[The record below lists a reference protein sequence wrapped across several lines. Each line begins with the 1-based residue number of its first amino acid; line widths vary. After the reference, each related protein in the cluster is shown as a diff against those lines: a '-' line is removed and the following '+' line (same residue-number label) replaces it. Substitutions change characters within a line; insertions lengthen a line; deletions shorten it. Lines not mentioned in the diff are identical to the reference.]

1 MNGSFAQAPL
11 QGGALALTAFA
22 LALGTFMQVLDS
34 TIANVSLPTIAG
46 NLGVSASLGTWMVT
60 SFAVANGVAVPLTGW
75 LMGRFG
81 VVRVFV
87 TSVVLFT
94 FASLLCGLAWDL
106 SSLIAFRILQGAVS
120 GPMIPGS
127 QTLLIAIF
135 PASRRST
142 ALGVWSMTT
151 LIGPVA
157 GPIFGGYICDN
168 YHWSWIFFINVPV
181 GIFCSLICWR
191 GLRTRETPIRKLPID
206 TIGVA
211 LLVVWVG
218 ALQVVLDKGKDAD
231 WFHST
236 FITVLAVTAGVLF
249 IAWLIW
255 ELTDEHPAVDLR
267 MFRNRNFLFGTVA
280 FCFGYAVFF
289 ANLLL
294 MPLWM
299 QTQLDYTATWAGLV
313 AAPAGVVAFLLTPL
327 VAKLGN
333 RVDARIMATVAF
345 LAFAVSFFM
354 RAGFTTGDDIWTYT
368 LPLPVQ
374 GIAMSCFFV
383 SLLTIQLEGIAPAQI
398 PMATGIGNFA
408 RITSGSFAASII
420 TTMWDRREAM
430 HQSRLADHASALA
443 PGYRAAVEGLQNLG
457 ISAEQAAGMITREM
471 MRQAYQLAANELFWL
486 SGWIVL
492 VMTALVWLTRRPGAG
507 AA

>member
-1 MNGSFAQAPL
+1 MNGSGAQAPL
-11 QGGALALTAFA
+11 QGGALTLTAFA

-46 NLGVSASLGTWMVT
+46 NLGVSASQGTWMVT

-87 TSVVLFT
+87 ASVSLFT
-94 FASLLCGLAWDL
+94 FASLLCGLAWSL
-106 SSLIAFRILQGAVS
+106 PSLIVFRILQGAVS

-135 PASRRST
+135 PAHRRST
-142 ALGVWSMTT
+142 ALGIWSMTT

-168 YHWSWIFFINVPV
+168 YHWSWIFFVNVPV
-181 GIFCSLICWR
+181 GIFCALACWR
-191 GLRTRETPIRKLPID
+191 GLRTRETPTRKLPID

-231 WFHST
+231 WFHSP
-236 FITVLAVTAGVLF
+236 FITVLAILAGVLF

-267 MFRNRNFLFGTVA
+267 LFLNRNFFFGTVA
-280 FCFGYAVFF
+280 FCSGYAVFF

-327 VAKLGN
+327 VARAGN
-333 RVDARIMATVAF
+333 RIDARIMATIAF
-345 LAFAVSFFM
+345 MAFALSFFM
-354 RAGFTTGDDIWTYT
+354 RADFTTGDDLWTYT
-368 LPLPVQ
+368 LPLLVQ

-383 SLLTIQLEGIAPAQI
+383 SLLTIQLEGIPAAQI
-398 PMATGIGNFA
+398 PMATGISNFA
-408 RITSGSFAASII
+408 RIISGSFAASLI

-430 HQSRLADHASALA
+430 HQTRLTDHLTVLT
-443 PGYRAAVEGLQNLG
+443 PDYHAVVESLQHFG
-457 ISAEQAAGMITREM
+457 VSAEQAAGMITREM
-471 MRQAYQLAANELFWL
+471 VRQAYQLAANELFWL

-492 VMTALVWLTRRPGAG
+492 VMTALVWLTRRSRAG
-507 AA
+507 SA

>member
-1 MNGSFAQAPL
+1 
-11 QGGALALTAFA
+11 
-22 LALGTFMQVLDS
+22 MQVLDS

-46 NLGVSASLGTWMVT
+46 NLGVSASQGTWMVT

-87 TSVVLFT
+87 ASVSLFT
-94 FASLLCGLAWDL
+94 FASLLCGLAWSL
-106 SSLIAFRILQGAVS
+106 PSLIVFRILQGAVS

-135 PASRRST
+135 PAHRRST
-142 ALGVWSMTT
+142 ALGIWSMTT

-168 YHWSWIFFINVPV
+168 YHWSWIFFVNVPV
-181 GIFCSLICWR
+181 GIFCALACWR
-191 GLRTRETPIRKLPID
+191 GLRTRETPTRKLPID

-231 WFHST
+231 WFHSP
-236 FITVLAVTAGVLF
+236 FITVLAILAGVLF

-267 MFRNRNFLFGTVA
+267 LFLNRNFFFGTVA
-280 FCFGYAVFF
+280 FCSGYAVFF

-327 VAKLGN
+327 VARAGN
-333 RVDARIMATVAF
+333 RIDARIMATIAF
-345 LAFAVSFFM
+345 MAFALSFFM
-354 RAGFTTGDDIWTYT
+354 RADFTTGDDLWTYT
-368 LPLPVQ
+368 LPLLVQ

-383 SLLTIQLEGIAPAQI
+383 SLLTIQLEGIPAAQI
-398 PMATGIGNFA
+398 PMATGISNFA
-408 RITSGSFAASII
+408 RIISGSFAASLI

-430 HQSRLADHASALA
+430 HQTRLTDHLTVLT
-443 PGYRAAVEGLQNLG
+443 PDYHAVVESLQHFG
-457 ISAEQAAGMITREM
+457 VSAEQAAGMITREM
-471 MRQAYQLAANELFWL
+471 VRQAYQLAANELFWL

-492 VMTALVWLTRRPGAG
+492 VMTALVWLTRRSRAG
-507 AA
+507 SA

>member
-1 MNGSFAQAPL
+1 MSAAGAQAPL
-11 QGGALALTAFA
+11 RGAALALVAFG

-34 TIANVSLPTIAG
+34 TIANVALPTIAG
-46 NLGVSASLGTWMVT
+46 NLSVSASQGTWIVT

-87 TSVVLFT
+87 SSAALFT
-94 FASLLCGLAWDL
+94 LTSLLCGLAWNIE
-106 SSLIAFRILQGAVS
+106 SLIFFRILQGAVS

-135 PASRRST
+135 PANRRST

-151 LIGPVA
+151 LIGPVV
-157 GPIFGGYICDN
+157 GPILGGWICDN
-168 YHWSWIFFINVPV
+168 YHWSWLFLINGPV
-181 GIFCSLICWR
+181 GLFCVVVCWR
-191 GLRTRETPIRKLPID
+191 GLRSRETPTRKLPID
-206 TIGVA
+206 TVGVA
-211 LLVVWVG
+211 LLVMWVG

-236 FITVLAVTAGVLF
+236 FITVLALAALVLF
-249 IAWLIW
+249 LVWLVW
-255 ELTDEHPAVDLR
+255 ELTDEHPAVDLSL
-267 MFRNRNFLFGTVA
+267 FRNRNFLFGTVA

-299 QTQLDYTATWAGLV
+299 QTQLDYTATWAGIV
-313 AAPAGVVAFLLTPL
+313 AAPAGLVAFLLTPL
-327 VAKLGN
+327 VARVGN
-333 RVDARIMATVAF
+333 RIDARVMATVAF

-354 RAGFTTGDDIWTYT
+354 RAGFTTGDSLWAYT

-383 SLLTIQLEGIAPAQI
+383 SLLTIQLDGLSPAQI
-398 PMATGIGNFA
+398 PMATGISNFA
-408 RITSGSFAASII
+408 RITAGSFAASLT

-430 HQSRLADHASALA
+430 HQSRLTDHITALE
-443 PGYRAAVEGLQNLG
+443 PGYRALVEALQGLG
-457 ISAEQAAGMITREM
+457 VSAEQVAGMMSRELV
-471 MRQAYQLAANELFWL
+471 RQAYQLAANELFWL

-492 VMTALVWLTRRPGAG
+492 LMTALVWFTRRPGADP
-507 AA
+507 A

>member
-1 MNGSFAQAPL
+1 MSSAGAQAPL
-11 QGGALALTAFA
+11 RGVALALVAFG

-34 TIANVSLPTIAG
+34 TIANVALPTIAG
-46 NLGVSASLGTWMVT
+46 NLSVSASQGTWIVT

-87 TSVVLFT
+87 TSAALFT
-94 FASLLCGLAWDL
+94 LTSLLCGLAW
-106 SSLIAFRILQGAVS
+106 SIESLIFFRILQGAVS

-135 PASRRST
+135 PPERRST

-151 LIGPVA
+151 LIGPVV
-157 GPIFGGYICDN
+157 GPILGGWICDN
-168 YHWSWIFFINVPV
+168 YHWSWLFLINGPV
-181 GIFCSLICWR
+181 GLFCVIVCWR
-191 GLRTRETPIRKLPID
+191 GLRSRETPTRKLPID
-206 TIGVA
+206 TVGVA
-211 LLVVWVG
+211 LLVMWVG

-236 FITVLAVTAGVLF
+236 FITVLALVALVLF
-249 IAWLIW
+249 LAWLVW
-255 ELTDEHPAVDLR
+255 ELTDEHPAVDLSL
-267 MFRNRNFLFGTVA
+267 FRNRNFLFGTIA

-299 QTQLDYTATWAGLV
+299 QTQLDYTATWAGVV
-313 AAPAGVVAFLLTPL
+313 AAPAGLVAFILTPL
-327 VAKLGN
+327 VA
-333 RVDARIMATVAF
+333 RVGDRIDARVMATIAF

-354 RAGFTTGDDIWTYT
+354 RAGFTTGDSLWTYT

-383 SLLTIQLEGIAPAQI
+383 ALLTIQLDRLSPEQI
-398 PMATGIGNFA
+398 PMATGISNFA
-408 RITSGSFAASII
+408 RITAGSFAASLI

-430 HQSRLADHASALA
+430 HQSRLADHITAVE
-443 PGYRAAVEGLQNLG
+443 PGYRSLVEMLQGLG
-457 ISAEQAAGMITREM
+457 VSAEQVAALMGRELV
-471 MRQAYQLAANELFWL
+471 RQAYQLAANDLFWL

-492 VMTALVWLTRRPGAG
+492 LMTVLVWFTRRTGNG